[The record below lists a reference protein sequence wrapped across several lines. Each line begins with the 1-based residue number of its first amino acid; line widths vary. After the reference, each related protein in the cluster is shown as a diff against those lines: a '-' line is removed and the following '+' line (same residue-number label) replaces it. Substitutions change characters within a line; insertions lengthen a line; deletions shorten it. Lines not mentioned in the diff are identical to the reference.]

1 MKAIKV
7 ILIIIS
13 IVSVGFFSTGLIM
26 PEIKYETSIEI
37 NKNMD
42 EVFLSFAD
50 VKNSMDWVP
59 GLKSVGIRKEVPNK
73 IGSVY
78 ELIAI
83 DKGAEIT
90 IVQKITAFKKN
101 ESIGISFRANE
112 MNKLN
117 LFKFEVRGNTTVIT
131 LDATC
136 RSDSYML
143 SCIFPY
149 FKGFFKDQ
157 DDVYLQ
163 NFKSYIENKS

>member
-1 MKAIKV
+1 
-7 ILIIIS
+7 
-13 IVSVGFFSTGLIM
+13 M
-26 PEIKYETSIEI
+26 PETKYQTSIEI
-37 NKNMD
+37 NKNID
-42 EVFLSFAD
+42 GVFQSFSD
-50 VKNSMDWVP
+50 IKNSKDWVP

-73 IGSVY
+73 MGSVY

-117 LFKFEVRGNTTVIT
+117 LFKFEVRGNNTVIT

>member
-13 IVSVGFFSTGLIM
+13 IISVGFFATGFIM
-26 PEIKYETSIEI
+26 PETKYQTSIEI
-37 NKNMD
+37 NKNID
-42 EVFLSFAD
+42 GVFQSFSD
-50 VKNSMDWVP
+50 IKNSKDWVP

-117 LFKFEVRGNTTVIT
+117 LFKFEGKGNSTILT

-136 RSDSYML
+136 KSDSYML

-149 FKGFFKDQ
+149 FKGIFKEQ

-163 NFKSYIENKS
+163 NFKSYIESKS

>member
-1 MKAIKV
+1 MKATKV

-101 ESIGISFRANE
+101 ESIGILFRANE

>member
-26 PEIKYETSIEI
+26 PEIKYQTRIEI
-37 NKNMD
+37 NKNID
-42 EVFLSFAD
+42 GVFQSFSD
-50 VKNSMDWVP
+50 IKNSKDWVP
-59 GLKSVGIRKEVPNK
+59 GLKSVGVRKEVPNK

-90 IVQKITAFKKN
+90 IVLKITAFKKN
-101 ESIGISFRANE
+101 ESIGISFRAND

-117 LFKFEVRGNTTVIT
+117 LFSFESNGDKT
-131 LDATC
+131 LLTLEATC
-136 RSDSYML
+136 KSDSYML

-149 FKGFFKDQ
+149 FKGFFKEQ

-163 NFKSYIENKS
+163 NFKSYIESKF

>member
-26 PEIKYETSIEI
+26 PEIKYQTRIEI
-37 NKNMD
+37 NKNID
-42 EVFLSFAD
+42 GVFQSFSD
-50 VKNSMDWVP
+50 IKNSKDWVP
-59 GLKSVGIRKEVPNK
+59 GLKSVGVRKEVPNK

-78 ELIAI
+78 ELIAM
-83 DKGAEIT
+83 DKGADIT

-101 ESIGISFRANE
+101 ESIGISFRAND

-117 LFKFEVRGNTTVIT
+117 LFSFESNGDKT
-131 LDATC
+131 LLTLEATC
-136 RSDSYML
+136 KSDSYML

-149 FKGFFKDQ
+149 FKGFFKEQ

-163 NFKSYIENKS
+163 NFKSYIESKS